1 MAYTLAL
8 DVNIGDYT
16 KASNHDN
23 LSTNVDYLQV
33 LADVQHNF
41 NIITGTG
48 YHKAITQLI
57 TDAAGAT
64 VKDLLTS
71 EWDPASGSATI
82 GQAIRLILA
91 KMPDSAN
98 NQDIYA
104 ALRTI
109 SDTVTST
116 SEEGRVVLALMA
128 AGTLTDQIEI
138 LKNAVRPTT
147 DSLLN
152 LGSASQRLL
161 GVFTDTLGDSGQ
173 QLAIASSSVR
183 VALQPSFLAIV
194 SGGYADVTGDNT
206 SYTLILGTE
215 VFDQGGNFDGTS
227 TFTAPVTG
235 RYLLSGGVG
244 LNQIG
249 AGHTQVSVSI
259 VTSNR
264 TYTIAQNK
272 ASATAT
278 AGTDL
283 ALSGAMLVDMDAA
296 DTAVLKVVVF
306 SSTKTVDIL
315 ADVDKTY
322 FSGCMVH

>member
-1 MAYTLAL
+1 MVWTPSL
-8 DVNIGDYT
+8 DVDIGDYT
-16 KASNHDN
+16 KASDYDLLADN
-23 LSTNVDYLQV
+23 PEYLQV

-41 NIITGTG
+41 DVSTGTG

-71 EWDPASGSATI
+71 EWDPVSGAAAANQ
-82 GQAIRLILA
+82 GIRWLA

-147 DSLLN
+147 DSALN

-173 QLAIASSSVR
+173 QLALNSSSVR
-183 VALQPSFLAIV
+183 AANVPSFGVNNSATN
-194 SGGYADVTGDNT
+194 SNQTGDGT
-206 SYTLILGTE
+206 DYVVPWDTE
-215 VFDQGGNFDGTS
+215 VWDQGAGFASN
-227 TFTAPVTG
+227 TFTAQVTG
-235 RYLLSGGVG
+235 RYRFSTLVGLIGVG
-244 LNQIG
+244 S
-249 AGHTQVSVSI
+249 AHTLGQVYI
-259 VTSNR
+259 ETSNR
-264 TYTIAQNK
+264 NYICEFNPY
-272 ASATAT
+272 ATV
-278 AGTDL
+278 
-283 ALSGAMLVDMDAA
+283 SGAGGTAATYPLSVEADMDAG
-296 DTAVLKVVVF
+296 DTAKVRVWVTNGTKVVGVTA
-306 SSTKTVDIL
+306 SGGSRW
-315 ADVDKTY
+315 
-322 FSGCMVH
+322 FSGYMLH